1 MNVFV
6 VREIKDAFETVKD
19 LEKIGVTSK
28 SLPIT
33 KCNYKTIPNYKIK
46 YDFILLT
53 SAKSITIFI
62 RFINLYKKIH
72 NKIPK
77 IFVVGIETANAL
89 KKNSYDDFFV
99 SVGNSKSLSE
109 LVISNTK
116 IYSKGLWLCGLHR
129 KRVLRT
135 KLLENKRFLKEN
147 IVYEMALRDL
157 SKNLQIDENECFSNN
172 AFIVNSSRNI
182 KLLTKTLYKLKTF
195 KNFLKKSK
203 IFCMSTD
210 IKEEALSLGWKNILI
225 LKKNSR
231 KSFLKE
237 VKMILDSN

>member
-19 LEKIGVTSK
+19 LEKIGVKSK

-99 SVGNSKSLSE
+99 SEGNSKSLSE

-116 IYSKGLWLCGLHR
+116 IYSKGLWLHR
-129 KRVLRT
+129 KRVLKT

-147 IVYEMALRDL
+147 IVYEMAFRDL
-157 SKNLQIDENECFSNN
+157 STNLQINENECFSNN

-182 KLLTKTLYKLKTF
+182 KLLTRTLNKLKTF
-195 KNFLKKSK
+195 ENLLKKSK
-203 IFCMSTD
+203 IFCMSAD

-237 VKMILDSN
+237 VKIILDSN

>member
-19 LEKIGVTSK
+19 LEKIGVKSK

-89 KKNSYDDFFV
+89 KKNSYEDIFV
-99 SVGNSKSLSE
+99 SEGNSKSLSE

-129 KRVLRT
+129 KRVLKT

-147 IVYEMALRDL
+147 LQVLVEKETTQGYFSGRSPYLQSIHFQSDSSCIGNIV
-157 SKNLQIDENECFSNN
+157 
-172 AFIVNSSRNI
+172 
-182 KLLTKTLYKLKTF
+182 
-195 KNFLKKSK
+195 
-203 IFCMSTD
+203 D
-210 IKEEALSLGWKNILI
+210 ITVL
-225 LKKNSR
+225 
-231 KSFLKE
+231 
-237 VKMILDSN
+237 